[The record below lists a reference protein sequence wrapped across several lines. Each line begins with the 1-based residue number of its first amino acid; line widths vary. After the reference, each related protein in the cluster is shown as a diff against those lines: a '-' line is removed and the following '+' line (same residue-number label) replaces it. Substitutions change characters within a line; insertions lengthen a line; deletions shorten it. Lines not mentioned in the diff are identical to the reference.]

1 MREIEVQI
9 SISVDI
15 IIGTDINKK
24 TPCPIPTSLQLI
36 KQNEV
41 VNPLTVCHH
50 RGNTYLGSS
59 NGSLVRINTDDNVT
73 PFISCRRIIISI
85 RAKDNRLFVLLN
97 GNPHTVCVYDLNGKI
112 ITSWNHTD
120 LNDGYY
126 HGSNLVLRKDQV
138 VKAERKN
145 QQIMIYSDSGNK
157 EKQIPC
163 PNIRANNWSTMC
175 EAGQDHIIFTN
186 YHQSNVFKLNLTS
199 GEVEWTCTEI
209 PRPEGVACYGRDYVI
224 VHNYTGPERI
234 WILNQKTG
242 KSVDKANSVP
252 LLLKWL

>member
-1 MREIEVQI
+1 M
-9 SISVDI
+9 S
-15 IIGTDINKK
+15 
-24 TPCPIPTSLQLI
+24 CPIPIALQLI

-41 VNPLTVCHH
+41 VAPLTVCHH
-50 RGNTYLGSS
+50 RGNTYLGLES
-59 NGSLVRINTDDNVT
+59 GKVVKIDADDNVT
-73 PFISCRRIIISI
+73 PLIVCRMKVLAI
-85 RAKDNRLFVLLN
+85 RATDNSLFVLQN
-97 GNPHTVCVYDLNGKI
+97 GSPYTVCVYDLCGQLD
-112 ITSWNHTD
+112 TSWDHTD
-120 LNDGYY
+120 FQAGYNN
-126 HGSNLVLRKDQV
+126 GSKLALRKDQV
-138 VKAERKN
+138 VIADRQN
-145 QQIMIYSDSGNK
+145 QQIVIYSERGNV

-163 PNIRANNWSTMC
+163 PNIRSKNLSTMC

-209 PRPEGVACYGRDYVI
+209 PRPEGVACCGRDYVI

-242 KSVDKANSVP
+242 KSVDEANSVP